1 MSFMGPGG
9 LCGVGANEEPRPCRP
24 DAMVLAVRPI
34 ERADVDAFAARV
46 RGILEA
52 NDAPAVMCDVRELT
66 LPDLVMVDALTRL
79 VLIGR
84 QLGRSVEFRHV
95 SPGLRGLFDLVGLS
109 EVVCEEGQGDG
120 PRSGVEDGG
129 EPPEGE
135 E

>member
-1 MSFMGPGG
+1 
-9 LCGVGANEEPRPCRP
+9 
-24 DAMVLAVRPI
+24 MVLAVQPI
-34 ERADVDAFAARV
+34 ERADVDAFTARV

-52 NDAPAVMCDVRELT
+52 NDAPAVMCDVRDLT
-66 LPDLVMVDALTRL
+66 LPDMVMVDALTRL

-109 EVVCEEGQGDG
+109 EVVCEAEAEDG
-120 PRSGVEDGG
+120 SGVEDGG
-129 EPPEGE
+129 EPPQGE

>member
-1 MSFMGPGG
+1 
-9 LCGVGANEEPRPCRP
+9 
-24 DAMVLAVRPI
+24 MVLAVRPI

-46 RGILEA
+46 RGILET

-109 EVVCEEGQGDG
+109 EVVCEAE
-120 PRSGVEDGG
+120 SGVEDGG
-129 EPPEGE
+129 EPPQGE